1 MAEIY
6 LQTSAAYIFP
16 VLPGD
21 LTIQA
26 FKIFRWKYPKW
37 SKNGFDNLKHE
48 KVIQERKFLNSPII
62 RYDLSRVGQS
72 Q

>member
-1 MAEIY
+1 MSGFWRVDFKSRNFRTEIF
-6 LQTSAAYIFP
+6 LQTSAAFIFP

-37 SKNGFDNLKHE
+37 SKNGFKNLKRE
-48 KVIQERKFLNSPII
+48 KVIQE
-62 RYDLSRVGQS
+62 
-72 Q
+72 